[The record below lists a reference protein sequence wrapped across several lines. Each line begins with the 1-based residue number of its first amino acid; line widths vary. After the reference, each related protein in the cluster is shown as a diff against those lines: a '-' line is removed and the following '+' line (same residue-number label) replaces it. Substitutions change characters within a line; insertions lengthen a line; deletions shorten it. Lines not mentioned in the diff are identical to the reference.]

1 MSASVSNSGDSREAP
16 PEAPEA
22 GEDPRFARV
31 LAGDEEAFSQW
42 FAELRPRLVRMVHFR
57 LDPRLRGR
65 IDAEDVLQEVY
76 VDAVRRR
83 DAFRASQPMSFF
95 VWLRLVVGQTL
106 IDLHRKHIGAA
117 MRDAGRERSLGCGI
131 SPGTSQSLSFHLLGK
146 LSSPSQAAMRAELAV
161 SLTQALDE
169 MNETDREILA
179 LRHFEELSNK
189 ETAEVLGI
197 ERKAASIRYVRAL
210 ERLKKVLERVPGF
223 VDSRMFDDGR

>member
-1 MSASVSNSGDSREAP
+1 MPASVSHSGDSHDAPSPEPTGDDEA
-16 PEAPEA
+16 
-22 GEDPRFARV
+22 RRARL
-31 LAGDEEAFSQW
+31 LAGDEEAFTQC
-42 FAELRPRLVRMVHFR
+42 FAESRPRLVRMVHFR

-83 DAFRASQPMSFF
+83 DAFRTSQPMSFF
-95 VWLRLVVGQTL
+95 VWLRLIVGQTL
-106 IDLHRKHIGAA
+106 VDLHRKHIGAA
-117 MRDAGRERSLGCGI
+117 MRDAGRERSLGGFA
-131 SPGTSQSLSFHLLGK
+131 SADTSQSLSFHLLGK
-146 LSSPSQAAMRAELAV
+146 LSSPSQAVMRAELST
-161 SLTQALDE
+161 SLTQALEE

-197 ERKAASIRYVRAL
+197 ERKAASIRYIRAL

-223 VDSRMFDDGR
+223 LDSQLPLK